1 MRNLLLS
8 VFAFS
13 ISAAALQCKSDS
25 GAAVDTWVA
34 FKGPKGTDY
43 DYWDTETALGASKHS
58 MNDTTV
64 GALGATLS
72 QLWLTS
78 TEYLLWNDSPPGAAG
93 YNYTV
98 GHSKGVWAWNLATG
112 DAIIVQHSVPQFP
125 QGPSAVEKYVGLGS
139 NAWMYGQ
146 HAACFH
152 TTVSELARLAPL
164 AELAVPGIYDSRV
177 SGGTP
182 APLAALADGAFS
194 TDAQCESISFE
205 TVGGV
210 NITYFAKS
218 TQWNNELYSEC
229 LAPTLQTSLLVE
241 SWIRGSAEGPA
252 CGGALHVNDV
262 QSLAYPGG
270 MSFTEYD
277 DHSKWAISAGA
288 GAGPDIF
295 CASDINRMTTQF
307 ARGGG
312 AYCWE
317 DASLVGALAG
327 SISGADSC

>member
-1 MRNLLLS
+1 MQPLLLS

-13 ISAAALQCKSDS
+13 ITNAYLQCKSDI
-25 GAAVDTWVA
+25 GVTVDMWVA
-34 FKGPKGTDY
+34 FKGPKGADY
-43 DYWDTETALGASKHS
+43 DYWDTTTPLGASKHS

-72 QLWLTS
+72 QLWLAS
-78 TEYLLWNDSPPGAAG
+78 TEYLIWNDSPPGAVN

-98 GHSKGVWAWNLATG
+98 GHSKGVWAWNLDSG

-152 TTVSELARLAPL
+152 TTVAELARLAPL

-177 SGGTP
+177 SVGTP
-182 APLAALADGAFS
+182 AALLALADGAFS
-194 TDAQCESISFE
+194 AAPVCDSISFE

-218 TQWNNELYSEC
+218 TQWNNELYSQC
-229 LAPTLQTSLLVE
+229 VAPALQTSLLVE
-241 SWIRGSAEGPA
+241 SWIRGSAEGPS
-252 CGGALHVNDV
+252 CNGATTVNDV
-262 QSLAYPGG
+262 QSLSYPGG
-270 MSFTEYD
+270 LAFTEYD
-277 DHSKWAISAGA
+277 DHSKWAISIDATL
-288 GAGPDIF
+288 F

-307 ARGGG
+307 ERGGG
-312 AYCWE
+312 AYCFE
-317 DASLVGALAG
+317 SALAQ
-327 SISGADSC
+327 SMASVITKTDTCN